1 MQMFSLLNRK
11 VFRVL
16 DYIIGATLVYCTVIW
31 ILSLHCQLQ
40 TPAGMWCWMI
50 GLDKDR
56 TIDIQAL
63 ISFIRN
69 VLTSGVRRHYIPHT
83 IRSCIDGGNVVLKY
97 IAPVCAIG
105 AREVPVCVCVRFL
118 SSKRKRLEQWWEEK
132 KLHCHFD
139 YIGKS
144 GKSGKFEMLFLIN

>member
-1 MQMFSLLNRK
+1 
-11 VFRVL
+11 
-16 DYIIGATLVYCTVIW
+16 
-31 ILSLHCQLQ
+31 
-40 TPAGMWCWMI
+40 MI

-105 AREVPVCVCVRFL
+105 ARDVAVCVCAFFRAVKE
-118 SSKRKRLEQWWEEK
+118 SASNSDGKKRNCTVILTT
-132 KLHCHFD
+132 
-139 YIGKS
+139 
-144 GKSGKFEMLFLIN
+144 